1 MESSKTVGVAYMDP
15 ILAKQREDVAKMRT
29 SLLAC
34 DADPRNATNALKH
47 ITVLQVYH
55 QVSRIIRY
63 TELMDKLEQI
73 LYASIEIRIDNLDEE
88 SLMTMTTLMTLQ
100 ERLQK
105 SIIESNKLLQPYL
118 DMTAY
123 IESNSSD
130 IVDERE
136 PGEVVQL
143 NAAKR
148 EKLRTAANKVLKE
161 LNIG

>member
-1 MESSKTVGVAYMDP
+1 
-15 ILAKQREDVAKMRT
+15 
-29 SLLAC
+29 
-34 DADPRNATNALKH
+34 
-47 ITVLQVYH
+47 
-55 QVSRIIRY
+55 
-63 TELMDKLEQI
+63 
-73 LYASIEIRIDNLDEE
+73 
-88 SLMTMTTLMTLQ
+88 
-100 ERLQK
+100 
-105 SIIESNKLLQPYL
+105 
-118 DMTAY
+118 MTAY